1 MTQEEIES
9 YLEQTEDIADNP
21 YSSGVKRYN
30 PKKAM
35 FAGLAERAKKVRRE
49 NDIQFGPALEVGSQ
63 FSSDSKYDEGITAY
77 DVANSVNDY
86 RADHQSTMAKIGGI
100 AAHAATSYGSMVL
113 DAAMLANPY
122 TAGLWGVAALAK
134 AADNIMS
141 DDEKINPVSWLTDN
155 FVSSAFGKLK
165 EGIDE
170 ATPVYAHNEYDEG
183 LSKYAG
189 WAGVD
194 ALASGAGFLMGGQRS
209 AKMLSSLM
217 GEGSGIYKSLLK
229 YKGGDKILQ
238 GKTISEAARGI
249 EELALAKGIDAT
261 EDLAKLAGAK
271 KFADSV
277 SGMTATIASRAFES
291 ILEARG
297 TKEEMISKGF
307 TEEEANDAMS
317 KNFLANMALSSVDY
331 YQNLKMLG
339 TFKGILGTAPVA
351 GKYAD
356 DVIKA
361 AATGSKLN
369 KGLNV
374 AKAFGKNL
382 VLEGGEEAIQF
393 ATNKAA
399 QDSVMMGDNGFAG
412 NWYNFITETGK
423 EFENSFTDTEGQ
435 LSWILG
441 GLMGGTMSGVHAGID
456 FKNKKK
462 QLANLVQETN
472 NLKEDLDAN
481 FKVQENDIY
490 STYELPD
497 GTKQKVINK
506 DYLNTL
512 QSNGQ
517 LEAVKQHAKET
528 NDEPLYEAANNKQ
541 VLNKAIHAI
550 RTGTF
555 DEFITGIETSKNID
569 AEELRAYKSL
579 QEGTPLNET
588 EITEQDV
595 VNHKLKSDKAI
606 QLAKDFNKTYTDAT
620 SLTQLAGLS
629 KEALFKF
636 ADVVASQKSIE
647 NELRQ
652 IRPELIPAL
661 EEHSDAYQAVVMPED
676 GKKKADGTYD
686 MRTKENK
693 SAAKNNALAL
703 ALNTITDPIEKEKLK
718 QDYNHYKE
726 LNVLNQDLLQ
736 QYKDYLTAPKK
747 LEEEVN
753 KEKTKQIADKILNI
767 QKTNETL
774 ENYHKQL
781 QVANKKSPSVIRA
794 VDEDGEVFEFFTKR
808 ENGLLKL
815 YDVNTG
821 EEVDISELD
830 GKEISISLTDNDLS
844 QFEEQQE
851 ENIETKNWLQESYE
865 ALKLSFFSST
875 GSVWRFGKKTKEN
888 PDGKLTNQDGT
899 EWLINEEASMKAL
912 VSYMSNAENTPGI
925 TTIKGTKAYSW
936 KLDTSINP
944 NKLQEIVDTVNE
956 RRLSGEEAKFTEP
969 LTIEKLTSDPDYQLI
984 KMTLYEDGKPV
995 VHKGEEIVCFMHD
1008 IDYFYKT
1015 AEFDRIVNEYD
1026 DVDERRIKINEALN
1040 RISEQR
1046 KRIID
1051 SIVSSKGAGVY
1062 VNAKDK
1068 SEGVLSLLP
1077 LINGKRQRKNIVGR
1091 LVTTFKNLLEHTSFV
1106 VDDVSGEK
1114 LVPGIGIIKNV
1125 VDIDNM
1131 TSEYTIEY
1139 TVKSG
1144 FKYQTETVIDNKGK
1158 FKKGE
1163 MIYNDISANGSK
1175 KITKPFVKGKFS
1187 EEEVKGLVNA
1197 LYYFVK
1203 NQSNIIKV
1211 NGKDVELF
1219 SNFLLKQKGE
1229 KAKSGVGVID
1239 ALINIYNGDKTINV
1253 SNINGKYIL
1262 KIGKVKINPET
1273 ITKEELTKL
1282 VDELYTTPKSKG
1294 IYYSYKNMA
1303 INAFE
1308 NGYVF
1313 PKSIDENGNAE
1324 VIESKSMLE
1333 HLFNGEDPRIGTN
1346 VTSGTDGKFINSYM
1360 TLETVDEGKLVLKTT
1375 PAKRGQT
1382 PNPVKPQPQPKPS
1395 SSKTPSSIDIEDM
1408 TEDEVLDEIFKNNKE
1423 LIKNLNDQE
1432 LFYILGKF
1440 LVEGVGTKE
1449 NKMLENLE
1457 KSLSESKISSIF
1469 KELQIDYNDNS
1480 PILEQI
1486 AIANPNLY
1494 NEFISK
1500 IRFINK
1506 EPIKTETEVKEE
1518 ECNGASGEGDIVDSP
1533 FKITDE
1539 DLPPF

>member
-9 YLEQTEDIADNP
+9 YLNQTEDIADNP
-21 YSSGVKRYN
+21 YSSGVKHYN

-35 FAGLAERAKKVRRE
+35 FAGLADRARKVRRE

-86 RADHQSTMAKIGGI
+86 RADNQSTMAKIGGL
-100 AAHAATSYGSMVL
+100 AAHAATSYGAMVL
-113 DAAMLANPY
+113 DAAMIANPY
-122 TAGLWGVAALAK
+122 TAALWGGAVLAK
-134 AADNIMS
+134 AVDNIIS

-155 FVSSAFGKLK
+155 LVSSALGHLK

-170 ATPVYAHNEYDEG
+170 ATPVYAHNDHDEG

-189 WAGVD
+189 WAGID
-194 ALASGAGFLMGGQRS
+194 ALASGVGFWKGGQRS
-209 AKMLSSLM
+209 AKMLASLM
-217 GEGSGIYKSLLK
+217 GEESGMYKALLK

-277 SGMTATIASRAFES
+277 SGMTATVASRAFES
-291 ILEARG
+291 ILEAQG
-297 TKEEMISKGF
+297 TKQEMISKGF

-339 TFKGILGTAPVA
+339 TFKGVLGTSPIV

-356 DVIKA
+356 DVIRA
-361 AATGSKLN
+361 AKTGSKLS
-369 KGLNV
+369 KGLNI
-374 AKAFGKNL
+374 AKAFGENL

-393 ATNKAA
+393 ATNKGA
-399 QDSVMMGDNGFAG
+399 QDSVMMGDNGLAG

-423 EFENSFTDTEGQ
+423 EFGNSFTDTEGQ

-555 DEFITGIETSKNID
+555 DEFITGIETSKDID

-588 EITEQDV
+588 EINEQDI
-595 VNHKLKSDKAI
+595 VNHKIKSDKAI
-606 QLAKDFNKTYTDAT
+606 QLAKNFNKTYTDAT

-661 EEHSDAYQAVVMPED
+661 EEHSDAYQAVVMPEE
-676 GKKKADGTYD
+676 GKRKADGTYD

-693 SAAKNNALAL
+693 SASKNNALAL
-703 ALNTITDPIEKEKLK
+703 ALSTITDPIEKEKLK

-726 LNVLNQDLLQ
+726 LNVINQDLLQ

-753 KEKTKQIADKILNI
+753 KEKTKQIAAKVLEI

-844 QFEEQQE
+844 QFLEEE
-851 ENIETKNWLQESYE
+851 EDVETRDWSQESYE
-865 ALKLSFFSST
+865 PKKLSFFSST

-899 EWLINEEASMKAL
+899 EWLINEEATMKAL
-912 VSYMSNAENTPGI
+912 VSYMANPENTPGI
-925 TTIKGTKAYSW
+925 TTGKGTKAFSW
-936 KLDTSINP
+936 KLDTSIAP
-944 NKLQEIVDTVNE
+944 GKLQEIVDTVNE
-956 RRLSGEEAKFTEP
+956 RRLSDEGSKFTEP
-969 LTIEKLTSDPDYQLI
+969 LTIEKLKSDPDYQLI

-1026 DVDERRIKINEALN
+1026 DVDERRTKINEALD

-1051 SIVSSKGAGVY
+1051 SIISSKGAPVY
-1062 VNAKDK
+1062 VNAVSK

-1077 LINGKRQRKNIVGR
+1077 LVNGQRQRKNIIGR
-1091 LVTTFKNLLEHTSFV
+1091 LVKNFKSLLEHTSFV

-1125 VDIDNM
+1125 VDIDNT

-1139 TVKSG
+1139 SVKSG
-1144 FKYQTETVIDNKGK
+1144 FVYHTETFIDAKGK
-1158 FKKGE
+1158 FKKGVDL
-1163 MIYNDISANGSK
+1163 IYNDISANGTK
-1175 KITKPFVKGKFS
+1175 IITKPFVKGKFS
-1187 EEEVKGLVNA
+1187 QEETKGLIDA
-1197 LYYFVK
+1197 LYHFVK

-1229 KAKSGVGVID
+1229 KAKAGVGVID

-1273 ITKEELTKL
+1273 ITKEELAKL

-1333 HLFNGEDPRIGTN
+1333 HLFDGEDPRIGTN

-1382 PNPVKPQPQPKPS
+1382 PNPVKPQPKPKPQQPKPS
-1395 SSKTPSSIDIEDM
+1395 SSKTPSSINIESM
-1408 TEDEVLDEIFKNNKE
+1408 TEDEVLETLKNSKDSTFLKSLNLEEQLYLFHTYVKRLKDAE
-1423 LIKNLNDQE
+1423 LVEKFMPVIQSIMSADKYNDQ
-1432 LFYILGKF
+1432 FSIL
-1440 LVEGVGTKE
+1440 
-1449 NKMLENLE
+1449 
-1457 KSLSESKISSIF
+1457 
-1469 KELQIDYNDNS
+1469 D
-1480 PILEQI
+1480 QI
-1486 AIANPNLY
+1486 AVADPNLY
-1494 NEFISK
+1494 NEFVSK
-1500 IRFINK
+1500 IRFLNI

-1518 ECNGASGEGDIVDSP
+1518 ECNGAEGTGDIVDSP
-1533 FKITDE
+1533 FKISDE
-1539 DLPPF
+1539 SLAGWE

>member
-49 NDIQFGPALEVGSQ
+49 NDIQFAPAVGVGSQ

-86 RADHQSTMAKIGGI
+86 RADHQSTMAKIGGV
-100 AAHAATSYGSMVL
+100 AAHAATSFGSMVL
-113 DAAMLANPY
+113 DAAMLSNPY

-194 ALASGAGFLMGGQRS
+194 ALASGAGFLMGGQKS

-356 DVIKA
+356 DVIEA
-361 AATGSKLN
+361 AATGSKLS

-399 QDSVMMGDNGFAG
+399 QDSVMMGDNGLAG

-555 DEFITGIETSKNID
+555 DEFITGIETSKDID

-636 ADVVASQKSIE
+636 ADVVASQKAIE

-747 LEEEVN
+747 LDEEVN

-875 GSVWRFGKKTKEN
+875 GSVWRFGKKTKDN
-888 PDGKLTNQDGT
+888 PTGKLTNQDGT

-956 RRLSGEEAKFTEP
+956 RRLSGEGSKFIEP
-969 LTIEKLTSDPDYQLI
+969 LTIEKLKSDPDYQLI

-1008 IDYFYKT
+1008 VDYFYKT
-1015 AEFDRIVNEYD
+1015 AEFDRIVNKYD
-1026 DVDERRIKINEALN
+1026 DVDERNIKINEAKQ

-1051 SIVSSKGAGVY
+1051 SIINSKGAGVY
-1062 VNAKDK
+1062 VNAIEK

-1077 LINGKRQRKNIVGR
+1077 LVNGKRQRKNIVGR
-1091 LVTTFKNLLEHTSFV
+1091 LVKTFKNLLEHTSFV

-1114 LVPGIGIIKNV
+1114 LVKGIGVIKNI
-1125 VDIDNM
+1125 VDLDNEL
-1131 TSEYTIEY
+1131 SEYTIEY

-1144 FKYQTETVIDNKGK
+1144 FEYVREPTKPLPKGK

-1163 MIYNDISANGSK
+1163 IVYNDISANGSE
-1175 KITKPFVKGKFS
+1175 KIINPFVKGKFS
-1187 EEEVKGLVNA
+1187 EEETKGLIDA

-1203 NQSNIIKV
+1203 NQSNVIKV

-1219 SNFLLKQKGE
+1219 SNYLLKQKGE
-1229 KAKSGVGVID
+1229 KAKAGVGVID

-1273 ITKEELTKL
+1273 VTKEEIAKL
-1282 VDELYTTPKSKG
+1282 VDDLYTTPKSKG

-1303 INAFE
+1303 VNAFE
-1308 NGYVF
+1308 KGYVF

-1324 VIESKSMLE
+1324 VIESESMLK
-1333 HLFNGEDPRIGTN
+1333 HLFDGENPRIGTDIA
-1346 VTSGTDGKFINSYM
+1346 SGTDGKFINSYM

-1382 PNPVKPQPQPKPS
+1382 PNPVKPQPKTKPQQPQPS
-1395 SSKTPSSIDIEDM
+1395 SSKTPSSIDIENM
-1408 TEDEVLDEIFKNNKE
+1408 TEEEV
-1423 LIKNLNDQE
+1423 
-1432 LFYILGKF
+1432 
-1440 LVEGVGTKE
+1440 V
-1449 NKMLENLE
+1449 ENLRNS
-1457 KSLSESKISSIF
+1457 KDNNFLNSLNPEEQLYLYHTHLIILKDNDLAQKFMPIIQ
-1469 KELQIDYNDNS
+1469 KLIAANVYNNNS

-1533 FKITDE
+1533 FKINDE

>member
-9 YLEQTEDIADNP
+9 YLNQTEDIADNP
-21 YSSGVKRYN
+21 YSSGVKHYN

-35 FAGLAERAKKVRRE
+35 FAGLADRARKVRRE

-86 RADHQSTMAKIGGI
+86 RADNQSTMAKIGGL
-100 AAHAATSYGSMVL
+100 AAHAATSYGAMVL
-113 DAAMLANPY
+113 DAAMIANPY
-122 TAGLWGVAALAK
+122 TAALWGGAVLAK
-134 AADNIMS
+134 AVDNIIS

-155 FVSSAFGKLK
+155 LVSSALGHLK

-170 ATPVYAHNEYDEG
+170 ATPVYAHNDHDEG

-189 WAGVD
+189 WAGMD
-194 ALASGAGFLMGGQRS
+194 ALASGVGFWKGGQRS
-209 AKMLSSLM
+209 AKMLASLM
-217 GEGSGIYKSLLK
+217 GEESGMYKALLK

-277 SGMTATIASRAFES
+277 SGMTATVASRAFES
-291 ILEARG
+291 ILEAQG
-297 TKEEMISKGF
+297 TKQEMISKGF

-339 TFKGILGTAPVA
+339 TFKGVLGTSPIV

-356 DVIKA
+356 DVIRA
-361 AATGSKLN
+361 AKTGSKLS
-369 KGLNV
+369 KGLNI
-374 AKAFGKNL
+374 AKAFGENL

-393 ATNKAA
+393 ATNKGA
-399 QDSVMMGDNGFAG
+399 QDSVMMGDNGLAG

-423 EFENSFTDTEGQ
+423 EFGNSFTDTEGQ

-555 DEFITGIETSKNID
+555 DEFITGIETSKDID

-588 EITEQDV
+588 EINEQDI
-595 VNHKLKSDKAI
+595 VNHKIKSDKAI
-606 QLAKDFNKTYTDAT
+606 QLAKNFNKTYTDAT

-661 EEHSDAYQAVVMPED
+661 EEHSDAYQAVVMPEE
-676 GKKKADGTYD
+676 GKRKADGTYD

-693 SAAKNNALAL
+693 SASKNNALAL
-703 ALNTITDPIEKEKLK
+703 ALSTITDPIEKEKLK

-726 LNVLNQDLLQ
+726 LNVINQDLLQ

-753 KEKTKQIADKILNI
+753 KEKTKQIAAKVLEI

-844 QFEEQQE
+844 QFLEEE
-851 ENIETKNWLQESYE
+851 EDVETRDWSQESYE
-865 ALKLSFFSST
+865 PKKLSFFSST

-899 EWLINEEASMKAL
+899 EWLINEEATMKAL
-912 VSYMSNAENTPGI
+912 VSYMANPENTPGI
-925 TTIKGTKAYSW
+925 TTGKGTKAFSW
-936 KLDTSINP
+936 KLDTSIAP
-944 NKLQEIVDTVNE
+944 GKLQEIVDTVNE
-956 RRLSGEEAKFTEP
+956 RRLSDEGSKFTEP
-969 LTIEKLTSDPDYQLI
+969 LTIEKLKSDPDYQLI

-1026 DVDERRIKINEALN
+1026 DVDERRTKINEALD

-1051 SIVSSKGAGVY
+1051 SIISSKGAPVY
-1062 VNAKDK
+1062 VNAVSK

-1077 LINGKRQRKNIVGR
+1077 LVNGQRQRKNIIGR
-1091 LVTTFKNLLEHTSFV
+1091 LVKNFKSLLEHTSFV

-1125 VDIDNM
+1125 VDIDNT

-1139 TVKSG
+1139 SVKSG
-1144 FKYQTETVIDNKGK
+1144 FVYHTETFIDAKGK
-1158 FKKGE
+1158 FKKGVDL
-1163 MIYNDISANGSK
+1163 IYNDISANGTK
-1175 KITKPFVKGKFS
+1175 IITKPFVKGKFS
-1187 EEEVKGLVNA
+1187 QEETKGLIDA
-1197 LYYFVK
+1197 LYHFVK

-1229 KAKSGVGVID
+1229 KAKAGVGVID
-1239 ALINIYNGDKTINV
+1239 ALVNIYNGDKTINV

-1273 ITKEELTKL
+1273 ITKEELAKL

-1333 HLFNGEDPRIGTN
+1333 HLFDGEDPRIGTN

-1382 PNPVKPQPQPKPS
+1382 PNPVKPQPKPKPQQPKPS
-1395 SSKTPSSIDIEDM
+1395 SSKTPSSINIESM
-1408 TEDEVLDEIFKNNKE
+1408 TEDEVLETLKNSKDSTFLKSLNLEEQLYLFHTYVKRLKDAE
-1423 LIKNLNDQE
+1423 LVEKFMPVIQSIMSADKYNDQ
-1432 LFYILGKF
+1432 FSIL
-1440 LVEGVGTKE
+1440 
-1449 NKMLENLE
+1449 
-1457 KSLSESKISSIF
+1457 
-1469 KELQIDYNDNS
+1469 D
-1480 PILEQI
+1480 QI
-1486 AIANPNLY
+1486 AVADPNLY
-1494 NEFISK
+1494 NEFVSK
-1500 IRFINK
+1500 IRFLNI

-1518 ECNGASGEGDIVDSP
+1518 ECNGAEGTGDIVDSP
-1533 FKITDE
+1533 FKISDE
-1539 DLPPF
+1539 SLAGWE